1 MDPIISKTI
10 KSLRK
15 KGFPAEV
22 YPDRES
28 VLEAVL
34 SEIALNESVGIG
46 GSMTVMELGLD
57 DLLIQRGN
65 KVFFHWRENSPEK
78 MGETK
83 RDARDADVYIS
94 STNALSSQGEIV
106 NIDGQGNR
114 VSSMIY
120 GHKKVLIICGKN
132 KIADDLD
139 AALDKARENA
149 PRNAGRLNMKTPCAV
164 TGECSDC
171 NSPDRICR
179 VTTIIERQPMGAD
192 IRVYIV
198 DEELGF

>member
-1 MDPIISKTI
+1 MEPIIMKTI
-10 KSLRK
+10 ESLRQ
-15 KGFPAEV
+15 KGFTAEV
-22 YPDRES
+22 YPDRENA
-28 VLEAVL
+28 LEAVL
-34 SEIALNESVGIG
+34 SEISLDESVGIG
-46 GSMTVMELGLD
+46 GSMTVKELGLD

-78 MGETK
+78 MSETK

-149 PRNAGRLNMKTPCAV
+149 PRNAGRLNKKTPCAV